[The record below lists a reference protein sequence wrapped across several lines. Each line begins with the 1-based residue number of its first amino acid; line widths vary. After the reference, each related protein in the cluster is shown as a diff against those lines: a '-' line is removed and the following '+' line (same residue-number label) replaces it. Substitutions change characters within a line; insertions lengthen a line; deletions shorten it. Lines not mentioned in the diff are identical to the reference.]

1 MKVTSMVTRYSTIL
15 PFSTFPF
22 SESTSKPVIP
32 RKVFAAR
39 FTPSSTASLKPLE
52 DAAVILVTRA
62 TAIRFLPYLASGKF
76 STGALRE
83 SSEPFSSWGIAH
95 LKWDFLF
102 YHAPDRKRTPGHL

>member
-15 PFSTFPF
+15 LFSTFPF
-22 SESTSKPVIP
+22 REITLKPVMP
-32 RKVFAAR
+32 RKVLAAR

-62 TAIRFLPYLASGKF
+62 TAIRILPYFASSTL

-83 SSEPFSSWGIAH
+83 SNEPFSNRGIAH

-102 YHAPDRKRTPGHL
+102 HNTPDPQPTPRPL